1 MINSMPPTRKVSL
14 LPSLSAS
21 WRWLLLA
28 LALLA
33 AAGGVWWFNRL
44 NASQGHSPQ
53 NVVIDQPWRAV
64 HEAASGFVD
73 HAAAPQ
79 LTNTTGGPQPR
90 LLLPR
95 TFHDFGAVRYGARV
109 SKEFVIVNQGSAP
122 LVIQRAYTTCGC
134 TVADFTASTIPPG
147 KAALITVTW
156 DSSQHIP
163 TATTVRRGVII
174 LSNDPAQPQSEIWI
188 QATIKVDR

>member
-14 LPSLSAS
+14 SPSLSTS

-33 AAGGVWWFNRL
+33 AAGGVRWFNRL
-44 NASQGHSPQ
+44 NASQGYSPK
-53 NVVIDQPWRAV
+53 NVVIDHPWRAV
-64 HEAASGFVD
+64 HEAANDFTSGATV
-73 HAAAPQ
+73 
-79 LTNTTGGPQPR
+79 PQPANTAGAQPK
-90 LLLPR
+90 LFLPL

-109 SKEFVIVNQGSAP
+109 SKEFVIGNQGSAP

-156 DSSQHIP
+156 DSSQHAP
-163 TATTVRRGVII
+163 TATTIRRGVII
-174 LSNDPAQPQSEIWI
+174 LSNDPTQPQSEIWI

>member
-1 MINSMPPTRKVSL
+1 MPPTRKVSL
-14 LPSLSAS
+14 SPSLSTS

-33 AAGGVWWFNRL
+33 AAGGVRWFNRL
-44 NASQGHSPQ
+44 NAFQGYSPK
-53 NVVIDQPWRAV
+53 NVVIDHPWRAV
-64 HEAASGFVD
+64 HEAANDF
-73 HAAAPQ
+73 
-79 LTNTTGGPQPR
+79 TGGAMVPQPANTAGAQPK
-90 LLLPR
+90 LFLPL

-109 SKEFVIVNQGSAP
+109 SKEFVIINQGSAP

-156 DSSQHIP
+156 DSSQHAP
-163 TATTVRRGVII
+163 TATTIRRGVII
-174 LSNDPAQPQSEIWI
+174 LSNDPTQPQSEIWI